1 MADRKVVIIG
11 SGPAGLTAALYTS
24 RANLKPLLVE
34 GLEAGGQLMLTTM
47 VENWPGFRDGIMGPD
62 LMAEMRAQAE
72 RFGTDMMHGNV
83 ERVDLN
89 RRPFSIAFA
98 DGKSITSDALI
109 IATGASARWLEI
121 GVDRKLSGHGVSTCA
136 TCDGYFFRGKPI
148 AVVGGGD
155 SAMEEAIYLTRFASK
170 VTVIHRRDSLRASK
184 IMQDKAFA
192 NAKIE
197 FIWDSE
203 IADIRDIERG
213 EVTGIVVRNLKT
225 ARLTELPL
233 DGVFIAIGHTP
244 NTALFRGQI
253 ELDEAGYIVT
263 HHGSKTSCP
272 GVFAAGD
279 VQDHVYRQAVTA
291 AGSGCTA
298 AIDAERYLD
307 GLPIP
312 DETTDNAACLVAP
325 PTSEILKP

>member
-1 MADRKVVIIG
+1 MSDRQVVIIG
-11 SGPAGLTAALYTS
+11 SGPAGLTAALYAA
-24 RANLKPLLVE
+24 RANLKPTLVE

-62 LMAEMRAQAE
+62 LMTEMRAQAE
-72 RFGTDMMHGNV
+72 RFGAQILQSTV
-83 ERVDLN
+83 TKVDLG
-89 RRPFSIAFA
+89 RRPFIVSLE
-98 DGKSITSDALI
+98 GNKSLEADALI

-170 VTVIHRRDSLRASK
+170 VTVVHRRDSLRASK

-192 NAKIE
+192 NPKIE

-203 IADIRDIERG
+203 VVDVLDEGKG

-225 ARLTELPL
+225 
-233 DGVFIAIGHTP
+233 GH
-244 NTALFRGQI
+244 Q
-253 ELDEAGYIVT
+253 
-263 HHGSKTSCP
+263 
-272 GVFAAGD
+272 
-279 VQDHVYRQAVTA
+279 
-291 AGSGCTA
+291 
-298 AIDAERYLD
+298 
-307 GLPIP
+307 
-312 DETTDNAACLVAP
+312 TT
-325 PTSEILKP
+325 

>member
-11 SGPAGLTAALYTS
+11 SGPAGLTAALYTA

-62 LMAEMRAQAE
+62 LMTEMRVQAE
-72 RFGTDMMHGNV
+72 RFGTDVLQGNV
-83 ERVDLN
+83 DRVNL
-89 RRPFSIAFA
+89 RERPFSLTLSG
-98 DGKSITSDALI
+98 GKTITTEALI
-109 IATGASARWLEI
+109 IATGASARWLDI

-192 NAKIE
+192 NPKIE

-203 IADIRDIERG
+203 IADIRDIARG
-213 EVTGIVVRNLKT
+213 EVTGIVVRHLKT
-225 ARLTELPL
+225 ARLTEVPL

-244 NTALFRGQI
+244 NTGLFRGQL

-263 HHGSKTSCP
+263 HHGPKTTCP

-291 AGSGCTA
+291 AGSGCMA

-307 GLPIP
+307 GLPVP
-312 DETTDNAACLVAP
+312 DETTDNAACLAVP

>member
-1 MADRKVVIIG
+1 MADRKVIIIG
-11 SGPAGLTAALYTS
+11 SGPAGLTAALYTA

-34 GLEAGGQLMLTTM
+34 GIEAGGQLMLTTM

-62 LMAEMRAQAE
+62 LMTEMRAQAE
-72 RFGTDMMHGNV
+72 RFGTDVVQGNV
-83 ERVDLN
+83 DRVDLRN
-89 RRPFSIAFA
+89 RPFSITFA
-98 DGKSITSDALI
+98 DGKTLTTEALI

-121 GVDRKLSGHGVSTCA
+121 GCDRKLSGHGVSTCA

-192 NAKIE
+192 NPKIE

-203 IADIRDIERG
+203 IADINDLDRG

-225 ARLTELPL
+225 GKLTNIAL

-244 NTALFRGQI
+244 NTALFRGQL

-279 VQDHVYRQAVTA
+279 VQDHIYRQAITA
-291 AGSGCTA
+291 AGSGCMA

-312 DETTDNAACLVAP
+312 DETTDNAECLMAP
-325 PTSEILKP
+325 PTSELYKP

>member
-11 SGPAGLTAALYTS
+11 SGPAGLTAALYTA

-72 RFGTDMMHGNV
+72 RFGTNMMHGNV

-109 IATGASARWLEI
+109 LATGASARWLEI

-225 ARLTELPL
+225 AKLIELPL

-291 AGSGCTA
+291 AGSGCMA